1 MNIKKKLA
9 LVAIGLVG
17 LSTSSLFIAD
27 SLTSTYHCN
36 DVIWLSKSIWKN
48 GAYPA
53 MAPDIYLPPKQA
65 CQSEVGNIQMISFGV
80 GWALPWGFFAA
91 VLGVWREGIKYDKYD
106 SSPNVEQLCEIHLHE
121 KTIDNLWSQKFT
133 IEYASNLGKC
143 NLCSNDAIGKF
154 IKKVNIEQPF
164 TKEDLQ

>member
-17 LSTSSLFIAD
+17 LSTGSLFIAD
-27 SLTSTYHCN
+27 SLTSNYHCN
-36 DVIWLSKSIWKN
+36 DVIWLSKSEWKN

-65 CQSEVGNIQMISFGV
+65 CLSEVGNIQMISFGV

-91 VLGVWREGIKYDKYD
+91 VLGMWRDGIRYDKYD
-106 SSPNVEQLCEIHLHE
+106 SSPNIEQLCKIHLQE
-121 KTIDNLWSQKFT
+121 KTIDNLWSQKFQ
-133 IEYASNLGKC
+133 IEYVNNLGKC
-143 NLCSNDAIGKF
+143 NLCSNNAIAKF
-154 IKKVNIEQPF
+154 IKIITNEQQYQ
-164 TKEDLQ
+164 KKDVQ